1 MWQLMIAVVS
11 FFIMGTTIIVKQ
23 SDRITTLQNQVMFL
37 NDAKIESATQFHDLK
52 QEMKEM
58 NTTMTQ
64 VLVTL
69 QNKQDRK

>member
-1 MWQLMIAVVS
+1 MIAVVS